1 MNRDLAQFK
10 TLIKLRCGLVFEGH
24 SEANLVQAL
33 ATRAKELGM
42 GAAMPMYYAEV
53 QGNGAE
59 FQELINRLTVNETY
73 FFREAEHIRLLVDHL
88 VPRLLAERDR
98 AGPVRILSAGCSSG
112 EEPYSLVMALMDKH
126 GENVAQLFEFVGG
139 DIDSA
144 VLAKARHAHYTGFSF
159 RGVPHDVQT
168 RYFDKG
174 RWGLALKE
182 QVKKQ
187 VIFHE
192 LNLLDRGVSPALGD
206 FDIVFFRNVSIY
218 FDAPTRKLAQQN
230 IASLMKGNGILIT
243 GTAETLANDLGVL
256 RLMEE
261 EGLFYFVKGQP
272 PMENGLARAAPTP
285 PRSIVASPLP
295 ARPESWRLAESADR
309 LPVDPGPRSPAPLPV
324 KLDALRQQVRDKRY
338 DQVLPLLDA
347 VLCAE
352 PGNAQALLLK
362 AHVLINRKDFAAAEV
377 LAQSVQ
383 ACDAWS
389 IDALLLLG
397 LAAKWQ
403 QQPRAAI
410 RWFKQAAYACHTCW
424 IAHYYLADLYR
435 DNDETERARR
445 AYRVVVLLLNG
456 NAADTGIQHVPFDLP
471 EGEIR
476 FLCEHHLGKLPGAT
490 VPEGPR

>member
-1 MNRDLAQFK
+1 MHRDLALFK
-10 TLIKLRCGLVFEGH
+10 TLIKLRCGLLFEGN

-42 GAAMPMYYAEV
+42 GAAMYYAEV
-53 QGNGAE
+53 HDNGAE
-59 FQELINRLTVNETY
+59 FQELINRLTINETY

-88 VPRLLAERDR
+88 VPRLLAEQGR

-112 EEPYSLVMALMDKH
+112 EEPYSLVMALMDKY
-126 GENVAQLFEFVGG
+126 GESTARLFEFVGG

-144 VLAKARHAHYTGFSF
+144 VLAKARQAHYTGFSF
-159 RGVPHDVQT
+159 RGVPHDVQK

-192 LNLLDRGVSPALGD
+192 LNLLDRGVSPVLRD
-206 FDIVFFRNVSIY
+206 FDVVFFRNVSIY

-230 IASLMKGNGILIT
+230 IASLMKSNGILIT

-261 EGLFYFVKGQP
+261 AGLFYFVKGQP
-272 PMENGLARAAPTP
+272 PLQSELARAAPAP
-285 PRSIVASPLP
+285 PRSIVVSPLP
-295 ARPESWRLAESADR
+295 PPSGSWRLAESAAR
-309 LPVDPGPRSPAPLPV
+309 PPASPGPLSPAPLPV
-324 KLDALRQQVRDKRY
+324 KLEALRQQVRDKRY
-338 DQVLPLLDA
+338 DQALPLLDA

-362 AHVLINRKDFAAAEV
+362 AHVLINRKDFAAAEA
-377 LAQSVQ
+377 LAQSVH

-403 QQPRAAI
+403 QQPQAAI

-424 IAHYYLADLYR
+424 VAHYYLADLYR

-445 AYRVVVLLLNG
+445 AYRVVVVLLSG
-456 NAADTGIQHVPFDLP
+456 DAADTGIQHVPFDLP

-476 FLCEHHLGKLPGAT
+476 FLCEHHLGKLPGAM